1 MLFNGVNPMNDM
13 PLFFTLIEVVMTIN
27 LFQEKTEKITSTKEL
42 ASYILDSVHDSFDE
56 MSEEKRKDMDAKIQ
70 AKLESG
76 NKLTPEK
83 LRYLQKYNPM
93 LYAHALRVQVL
104 AKAVEEQLKH
114 ARSKEEANR
123 IITGAIAGI
132 SKDDPDRKYIFAAI
146 NRISTEMHKSPAYNR
161 LPETDADVQKARN
174 KRSEIKFKDAED
186 EEDSEGDSENDFD
199 LMSWS
204 PLQEVID
211 SMPTFEAG
219 A

>member
-1 MLFNGVNPMNDM
+1 MNDM
-13 PLFFTLIEVVMTIN
+13 PLFFTLIEVVMAIN

-42 ASYILDSVHDSFDE
+42 ANYILDSVHDSFDE
-56 MSEEKRKDMDAKIQ
+56 MSEEKRKDMDARIQ

-76 NKLTPEK
+76 NKLTPEE

-161 LPETDADVQKARN
+161 LPETDPDVQKARN

-204 PLQEVID
+204 PRQEVID
-211 SMPTFEAG
+211 AMPTFEAG

>member
-1 MLFNGVNPMNDM
+1 
-13 PLFFTLIEVVMTIN
+13 MTIN
-27 LFQEKTEKITSTKEL
+27 LFQKKTEKITSTKEL
-42 ASYILDSVHDSFDE
+42 ANYILDSVHDSFNDI
-56 MSEEKRKDMDAKIQ
+56 SEEKRKNMDAKIQ

-76 NKLTPEK
+76 KKLTSEE

-114 ARSKEEANR
+114 AKSKEEANR
-123 IITGAIAGI
+123 IISGAISGI

-146 NRISTEMHKSPAYNR
+146 NRISTQMHKSPAYNR
-161 LPETDADVQKARN
+161 LPETDADAQKITN
-174 KRSEIKFKDAED
+174 KRSGMNFKDAED
-186 EEDSEGDSENDFD
+186 EEDSEGDSDNDFAV
-199 LMSWS
+199 MSWS

>member
-1 MLFNGVNPMNDM
+1 MNDM
-13 PLFFTLIEVVMTIN
+13 PLLFTLIEVVMTIN

-42 ASYILDSVHDSFDE
+42 ANYIFDSVNNSSDE
-56 MSEEKRKDMDAKIQ
+56 MPEEKRKDMDARIQ

-76 NKLTPEK
+76 KKLTPEE

-93 LYAHALRVQVL
+93 MYVHALRVQVL

-161 LPETDADVQKARN
+161 LLETDADVQKARN